1 MKKLEQGVDYKVDG
15 YTNRWSIVD
24 EAFGFVLLEN
34 NTYGDETCYLV
45 VRKNTVAK
53 DQEYTKRNGEK
64 VMLPTITA
72 RVYETYDGIRQCL
85 EEEGII

>member
-1 MKKLEQGVDYKVDG
+1 MKKLERGVDYIVEG
-15 YTNRWSIVD
+15 YTTLWSIVD

-45 VRKNTVAK
+45 VRKNTVANDK
-53 DQEYTKRNGEK
+53 EYTKRNGEK
-64 VMLPTITA
+64 VLLPTITS

-85 EEEGII
+85 DDEGII